1 MQPVD
6 RIPIQPWMTAPA
18 AAAVFAALAAG
29 GVTARFVGGCVRDA
43 VLGQAI
49 GDLDVCSP
57 ASPEQVLALART
69 AGLRAVPTGIEHGTV
84 TLVSDHVPVEV
95 TTLRRDVETDGR
107 RAVVAFTDDWA
118 EDAARRDLTLNAL
131 YLDPD
136 GTIYDPIGGGLAD
149 ARAGRIRFVGDPE
162 TRIREDVLRILRFFR
177 FWARFGREPLDPA
190 GLAAC
195 AALADRIPT
204 LSGERVWSELRRVLV
219 ARRAEAALAAIATA
233 GVAAWLWP
241 GGARVAGAITVAGIE
256 RGLDLAPDA
265 VRRLAAMIAGP
276 EAVAGVAGRLRLAR
290 AESDRVRRA
299 LVVDGTPAGNDRDR
313 RARVYRT
320 GAAAYL
326 DARILHAATV
336 GEPVAAVVAD
346 REIAVGWTPPV
357 FPIGGRDVAALGVP
371 PGPDTGRF
379 LRAVEDAW
387 IADDFTGDAAAC
399 RAKLT
404 RFVDQGRQQ
413 Q

>member
-6 RIPIQPWMTAPA
+6 RIPVQPWMAAPA

-43 VLGQAI
+43 VLGLDI
-49 GDLDVCSP
+49 GDLDICTP
-57 ASPEQVLALART
+57 ASPERVIELARA
-69 AGLRAVPTGIEHGTV
+69 AGLKALPTGIEHGTV
-84 TLVSDHVPVEV
+84 TLVADHTRLEV

-107 RAVVAFTDDWA
+107 RAVVAFTDDWV

-136 GTIYDPIGGGLAD
+136 GSLYDPIGSGLQD

-162 TRIREDVLRILRFFR
+162 IRIREDVLRILRFFR
-177 FWARFGREPLDPA
+177 FWARFGQLPLDPD

-195 AALADRIPT
+195 AALADRIPG
-204 LSGERVWSELRRVLV
+204 LSGERVWSELARLLV
-219 ARRAEAALAAIATA
+219 ADRAEAALATLGAA

-241 GGARVAGAITVAGIE
+241 GGARVETAIAVAAIE
-256 RGLDLAPDA
+256 RALELAPDA
-265 VRRLAAMIAGP
+265 VRRLAAMVGDRSA
-276 EAVAGVAGRLRLAR
+276 ADTVAERLRLSR
-290 AESDRVRRA
+290 AEGDRIRRA
-299 LVVDGTPAGNDRDR
+299 LAVDGSPAAGDRAR
-313 RARVYRT
+313 RARIYRV

-326 DARILHAATV
+326 DARILHAAAH
-336 GEPVAAVVAD
+336 GEQAEAVVPD
-346 REIAVGWTPPV
+346 REMAIGWTPPV
-357 FPIGGRDVAALGVP
+357 FPLGGRDVAALGVP

-379 LRAVEDAW
+379 LRAVEEAW
-387 IADDFTGDAAAC
+387 VADDFTGDAAAC
-399 RAKLT
+399 RARLAAL
-404 RFVDQGRQQ
+404 VDQGRQQ